1 MTKKAIALTISAVL
15 MLSAVSPSPVAEAAD
30 PEPIINRVFLR
41 TETSS
46 DGKETIRYD
55 IQGSYFNNPIVDID
69 GVEIIPAYSSSSLIQ
84 IQPGEGVPDMIFWP
98 DTVPKSITVKNSDGQ
113 QSNTIDFEV
122 AEIPYVS
129 GVNKSKAYVDESL
142 EITGSGFSKGLKEL
156 RVAGAYYS
164 VGVEGSGA
172 DAIIESDSLIKIEKV
187 KPRQVPG
194 VGSISAIRDAGPATS
209 QQTRDGAI
217 QGTLV
222 GCITV
227 VKRLTGIE
235 VERMEPNTG
244 PVTGGTV
251 IRMYGTPDQC
261 SFQDNMKVYIGG
273 VPATDVSVIT
283 DTFGQIIGLQ
293 AKTPPSATAGPK
305 EVVIKDFGET
315 SEYFVRH
322 EFTYLQTGNFL
333 MLESIEPNQAKE
345 TETKDVTIT
354 GRNIGTMNV
363 EGVTVS
369 GEPPTGSYDLYKEE
383 YVLEYDGTYY
393 GENVEI
399 TRKIKLTIGDIATI
413 TGIPVIDVTG
423 DVLTAQTRVTT
434 VPQKVDV
441 VMKTITTVTHALEG
455 VELLQRIEEY
465 IMPEAFTY
473 IPAKTY
479 PVITG
484 ITPDRG
490 PCDEEIYITIQGSKF
505 QVQTVVEEVYGEKSE
520 TTLFPVIQIG
530 EKIIDPNQPDSE
542 HYMEVYDDE
551 GNRLEGN
558 KYKLG
563 TLIKTKI
570 PALPAVLPRFV
581 NVTVT
586 NPDLGSHTVENMF
599 EFKKPDRL
607 PGEMPEITG
616 LEPNKGRVEGDE
628 PVTIYGRNFDN
639 DAAGIIVTI
648 DGAAADVKEVNSA
661 GTEIEIVTPPG
672 TEGYK
677 TVQVINEDG
686 SIATLE
692 NGYYYTRVKSS
703 PEIEIIA
710 PNQGGAG
717 TQVMIKGKDFFP
729 PDLESDLVFNK
740 LGTRVLLSGVD
751 IDDYTI
757 DGDGNIVFQP
767 GGDRTKVMDQYTI
780 KITIPPGLAV
790 GPKDVTVVNPD
801 TASCT
806 VTAGFDYQ
814 YPASK
819 PRIYDIT
826 GDGQAIDPD
835 YGTVKGGTVV
845 TIEGEDFRPDARVF
859 FGGVEAAD
867 VKVNGARTVIQA
879 TTSAYTI
886 IDPSKDKETVDV
898 TVVNYDGGSAT
909 EENGF
914 TYMIPY
920 SKPVITSIKPDF
932 GSSAGGEMVTISG
945 KDFRDKDSEG
955 DYRAP
960 KIYFGGIEAQSVSMV
975 NDNVIYAETPPY
987 PDEGRVDVTIVN
999 ADAGTYVLKNGFE
1012 YRRSRPKI
1020 DSVIPGKGSRNGNQ
1034 EIVIHGSDFR
1044 ESDLSSYYEG
1054 ETVCKHVYGRNPTID
1069 LLVVFGDEKDE
1080 EYIVGGSAEVTLGNI
1095 RTVYEYVHGED
1106 NTKLYYTSPE
1116 GAESVIATYNIAPG
1130 GQHLFIING
1139 PEDLGDGTIVD
1150 EGILVGVSD
1159 NVLSVTR
1166 RVAPHA
1172 DIVDA
1177 DPNSKAGTTIVV
1189 KTPPVQYTGDRD
1201 LHAINK
1207 DGGAATATFEYTNP
1221 DSNPLIFD
1229 IRPRREMYDSE
1240 GNLGGY
1246 VTIGSVDADTYITI
1260 DGADFRTGVRVFVED
1275 IEAEVISRSNDDD
1288 QLVVRVPPGRE
1299 DYIGRLLRIVVVN
1312 RDGGTADSSLL
1323 SIPRWFKYEKPG
1335 SGPVINFV
1343 KPDRTSAAG
1352 GNELEINGDDL
1363 RLDATV
1369 VIGGVPAINVR
1380 TDDWKYNKIY
1390 VETPEGM
1397 IPGVHDLQVINPD
1410 YGTATL
1416 KGGITVISW
1425 PRINYVTNQNG
1436 AAIGSISFLGGDTI
1450 YLKGS
1455 GFMPGARVVFGGEIV
1470 PLAQAPNG
1478 GGIRGFDSGDQNVAV
1493 VGGKEAPSVEVVD
1506 DATIMLTTPEGVE
1519 GESTIV
1525 VINADEGIS
1534 EKYAIEYKPPIPDS
1548 PDGLDVSLVYDR
1560 YVRLE
1565 WPAVQ
1570 DALYYEIYA
1579 REGTRGDFRF
1589 IASTTRT
1596 VYYIIDLD
1604 SSTRYYFRVKAI
1616 NKFGSSEFTSQRS
1629 IRTKDTREDDTD
1641 GSINEEE
1648 RITVKGDT
1656 VTVDIPEDA
1665 LKKSYYYNIDLG
1677 GSSYAGK
1684 GKRSIN
1690 IPLEVIR
1697 NGRGTFTV
1705 DTGDLLLRFSPSA
1718 LNAAP
1723 LWGVS
1728 TGDRD
1733 KAYGRLTLDNAERE
1747 GERALK
1753 YLPARMR
1760 AVSGLHSI
1768 GLTAV
1773 VVKKEERC
1781 TAFNGTLYLNV
1792 KYRDS
1797 LPQGVA
1803 ESSLALYRFDPSS
1816 LEWERVAAAGLDAT
1830 ADYAYGSI
1838 TKPGIYAVLGET

>member
-1 MTKKAIALTISAVL
+1 MFKKVTALIIAAVM
-15 MLSAVSPSPVAEAAD
+15 MLSFITPDLAVRADGPAPV
-30 PEPIINRVFLR
+30 IKWVYLV
-41 TETSS
+41 TET
-46 DGKETIRYD
+46 DTEGEETLMFE
-55 IQGSYFNNPIVDID
+55 IQGSNFNDPVVDIN
-69 GVEIIPAYSSSSLIQ
+69 GAEIIPSYHSSSLVKVELA
-84 IQPGEGVPDMIFWP
+84 EGVPETIFWP
-98 DTVPKSITVKNSDGQ
+98 GVKSIMVKNSDGQ
-113 QSNTIDFEV
+113 QSNNMDFQITV
-122 AEIPYVS
+122 IPYVKT
-129 GVNKSKAYVDESL
+129 VNKSKVYVGESL
-142 EITGSGFSKGLKEL
+142 TITGSGFDAPTAPIKSLIIGGTEYT
-156 RVAGAYYS
+156 VGAP
-164 VGVEGSGA
+164 GSGA
-172 DAIIESDSLIKIEKV
+172 QAIIERDDLITIDQVLRRSL
-187 KPRQVPG
+187 PG
-194 VGSISAIRDAGPATS
+194 VSSVWVIRDAGPGTS
-209 QQTRDGAI
+209 EQTREDAI
-217 QGTLV
+217 KGGLIS
-222 GCITV
+222 CITV
-227 VKRLTGIE
+227 VQKLTGIE

-244 PVTGGTV
+244 PVTGGTI
-251 IRMYGTPDQC
+251 IRMYGKTGQRN
-261 SFQDNMKVYIGG
+261 FQDNMKVYIGG

-283 DTFGQIIGLQ
+283 DDFGQPIGLQ

-305 EVVIKDFGET
+305 DVVIKDAGET
-315 SEYFVRH
+315 SEYFVEQ
-322 EFTYLQTGNFL
+322 EFTYLQTGNYL
-333 MLESIEPNQAKE
+333 LLESIVPNQAKE
-345 TETKDVTIT
+345 TETKEVTIT
-354 GRNIGTMNV
+354 GRNIGTINV
-363 EGVTVS
+363 EGVVVS
-369 GEPPTGSYDLYKEE
+369 GDPTGSYDEIRDE
-383 YVLEYDGTYY
+383 YVLKYNGTYY
-393 GENVEI
+393 GDEVEI
-399 TRKIKLTIGDIATI
+399 TRKIKLTIGNIATI
-413 TGIPVIDVTG
+413 TGVPVINVAG
-423 DVLTAQTRVTT
+423 DVLTAKTQVTT
-434 VPQKVDV
+434 MPQTVDV
-441 VMKTITTVTHALEG
+441 VMKTDTTVTRDGA
-455 VELLQRIEEY
+455 ELLQRVEEY
-465 IMPEAFTY
+465 IMPDAFTY

-479 PVITG
+479 PEISS
-484 ITPDRG
+484 ITPGRG
-490 PCDEEIYITIQGSKF
+490 PCDEEIYITVRGSKF
-505 QVQTVVEEVYGEKSE
+505 QVLTVVEEVDGEMRE

-530 EKIIDPNQPDSE
+530 EKIINPNQPGSE
-542 HYMEVYDDE
+542 HYMEIYDDE

-570 PALPAVLPRFV
+570 PALPVVLPRFV
-581 NVTVT
+581 DVTVT
-586 NPDLGSHTVENMF
+586 NPDQGSHTVENMF

-607 PGEMPEITG
+607 PGEMPEIAR
-616 LEPNKGRVEGDE
+616 LEPNKGSVEGDE
-628 PVTIYGRNFDN
+628 TVTIYGRNFDS
-639 DAAGIIVTI
+639 DADSIIVTI
-648 DGAAADVKEVNSA
+648 DGAAAYVKRVNSA

-717 TQVMIKGKDFFP
+717 AQVIIKGKDFFP
-729 PDLESDLVFNK
+729 ADLESDLVFNK
-740 LGTRVLLSGVD
+740 LGTRVLLNGVD

-757 DGDGNIVFQP
+757 DEEGNIVFQP
-767 GGDRTKVMDQYTI
+767 GGDRTKVIDQYTI

-801 TASCT
+801 TASYT
-806 VTAGFDYQ
+806 VIAGFDYQ
-814 YPASK
+814 YPASN

-826 GDGQAIDPD
+826 GDGRAIDPD
-835 YGTVKGGTVV
+835 YGTVNGGTVV

-859 FGGVEAAD
+859 FGGVEAVD

-886 IDPSKDKETVDV
+886 NDPLKDKETVDV

-920 SKPVITSIKPDF
+920 SRPVITSVKPDF
-932 GSSAGGEMVTISG
+932 GSSAGGEMVTITG
-945 KDFRDKDSEG
+945 RDFRDKDSEG

-975 NDNVIYAETPPY
+975 NDSIIYAKTPPY
-987 PDEGRVDVTIVN
+987 PGEGRVDVTIVN
-999 ADAGTYVLKNGFE
+999 ADAGTHVLKGGFE

-1020 DSVIPGKGSRNGNQ
+1020 DSVVPGKGSRNGNQ

-1054 ETVCKHVYGRNPTID
+1054 ETVYKHVYGRDPTID
-1069 LLVVFGDEKDE
+1069 LFVVFGDEKDE
-1080 EYIVGGSAEVTLGNI
+1080 EYIVGGRAEVTLGNI
-1095 RTVYEYVHGED
+1095 KTVYEYVYGED
-1106 NTKLYYTSPE
+1106 NTKLYYISPE
-1116 GAESVIATYNIAPG
+1116 GAERLIATYDIAAG
-1130 GQHLFIING
+1130 DQHLFIING
-1139 PEDLGDGTIVD
+1139 PEDLGDGNIVD

-1159 NVLSVTR
+1159 NVLNVTR
-1166 RVAPHA
+1166 RVATHA

-1189 KTPPVQYTGDRD
+1189 KTPPVSYTGDRN
-1201 LHAINK
+1201 LYAINK
-1207 DGGAATATFEYTNP
+1207 DGSSAAAVFEYTNP

-1275 IEAEVISRSNDDD
+1275 IEAEVVSRSNEDD
-1288 QLVVRVPPGRE
+1288 QLVVRVPPGRD
-1299 DYIGRLLRIVVVN
+1299 DYVGRLLRIVVVN

-1335 SGPVINFV
+1335 SGPVIDFV

-1352 GNELEINGDDL
+1352 GNELEIHGDDL

-1369 VIGGVPAINVR
+1369 VIGGVPAINIR
-1380 TDDWKYNKIY
+1380 TDEWKYNRIY
-1390 VETPEGM
+1390 VDTPEGM
-1397 IPGVHDLQVINPD
+1397 LPGVHDLQVINPD

-1425 PRINYVTNQNG
+1425 PRINYVTNRNG
-1436 AAIGSISFLGGDTI
+1436 AYIDSISFLGGDTI
-1450 YLKGS
+1450 YIKGS

-1478 GGIRGFDSGDQNVAV
+1478 GAIRGFNSKDQNVAV

-1506 DATIMLTTPEGVE
+1506 GATIMLTTPEGVE

-1525 VINADEGIS
+1525 VINPDEGIS
-1534 EKYAIEYKPPIPDS
+1534 EQFAIEYKPPIPDT
-1548 PDGLDVSLVYDR
+1548 PDDLDVSLVYDR

-1565 WPAVQ
+1565 WPAVE

-1579 REGTRGDFRF
+1579 REGTRGDFQF

-1604 SSTRYYFRVKAI
+1604 SDTRYYFRVKAV
-1616 NKFGSSEFTSQRS
+1616 NRFGSSEFTSQRS
-1629 IRTKDTREDDTD
+1629 IRTDDTREDDTD
-1641 GSINEEE
+1641 GGINEEQ

-1705 DTGDLLLRFSPSA
+1705 DTGGMLLRFSPSA

-1723 LWGVS
+1723 LWSVS

-1733 KAYGRLTLDNAERE
+1733 RTYGRLTLDNAERE

-1816 LEWERVAAAGLDAT
+1816 LEWERVAAAGLDTT

-1838 TKPGIYAVLGET
+1838 TKPGIYAVLGEVK